1 LGEQKK
7 MDDRYK
13 WLDFVYT
20 LMEKLKEPEEKIYE
34 KNYISCLNWLSY
46 FKNINDTKDKNSL

>member
-1 LGEQKK
+1 
-7 MDDRYK
+7 MDERYK

-20 LMEKLKEPEEKIYE
+20 LMKKLNEPEENIYK

-46 FKNINDTKDKNSL
+46 FKNIEDVKDKNSL